1 VRGPP
6 PTSVLRPLGP
16 RSIAIG
22 GASAN
27 SAKWG
32 HWLSRSALLGKHR
45 RAVYLV
51 NRHGGEIHGQPVYAS
66 PGQLPE
72 PPEMVVITVP
82 VPAFEEAVDE
92 ALQAGARF
100 LVGITAG
107 FGEMGADGKD
117 REPRIMRR
125 GPPAGGAVLGPHF
138 L

>member
-1 VRGPP
+1 MSGRPP
-6 PTSVLRPLGP
+6 ADLSRLFDP
-16 RSIAIG
+16 RSIAIV

-27 SAKWG
+27 PAKWG

-51 NRHGGEIHGQPVYAS
+51 NRHRGEIHGQPVYAS

-72 PPEMVVITVP
+72 PPEMVVITAP
-82 VPAFEEAVDE
+82 LPAFEDAVDE